1 MVARFGQVALLR
13 GPRPR
18 VRRRAERLG
27 RGRLQRPGP
36 AKADTRTLE
45 APWLRPGAGSPQ
57 VKLCAE
63 VLRFGWVLFHHIGP
77 GAWWTA
83 GKLRAL
89 PAPPLP
95 RCPA

>member
-1 MVARFGQVALLR
+1 
-13 GPRPR
+13 
-18 VRRRAERLG
+18 
-27 RGRLQRPGP
+27 
-36 AKADTRTLE
+36 
-45 APWLRPGAGSPQ
+45 

-95 RCPA
+95 RCPAGVSDPFGWGVFE